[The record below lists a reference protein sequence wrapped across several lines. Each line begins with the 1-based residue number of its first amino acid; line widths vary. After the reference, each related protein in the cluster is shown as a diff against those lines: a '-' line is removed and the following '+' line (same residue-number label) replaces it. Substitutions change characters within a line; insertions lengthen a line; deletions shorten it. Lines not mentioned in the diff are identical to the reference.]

1 MAETLTK
8 QQLMDITELLQ
19 FADRLVAQ
27 QTGEHLDD
35 LQKSIIQGL
44 LTGKTYKDIVED
56 IGNGYNENY
65 IGDVSRKLF
74 KILSQQ
80 LNEDIKKSNF
90 CWTLERAINSQIFSF
105 NNNNVTWCP
114 YYPNGNSEQEEQAI
128 ATPQLPPPQKI
139 CHDLTMAPKI
149 WKFCDRN
156 DEIDTLSRWLIDE
169 SIPLISVVGIAG
181 IGKSTLVKKLVDRHK
196 DSFEVVSWKNLK
208 LSPHLTTI
216 GNDILTKFNKES
228 SPKDYQIHDL
238 INLLMQQKCLLIFDD
253 LQELFISG
261 KLAGQYQTQYKNYS
275 QFLRT
280 ITQIEH
286 KSSIIVISQE
296 QSQEMLLSLNNDLY
310 PIKSLTLSGLNSVDI
325 LESLQ
330 LSDRE
335 SWSNLIEIYE
345 GNPVYLE
352 DICYLIRNMFCGKV
366 SEFLAEETPVITELM
381 SSQLGE
387 VFERLSSRE
396 KAIALE
402 LSQVDRPLSRSQLNE
417 KLSLSSTEI
426 IKGLQSLQ
434 RRCLLKT
441 IENGTMAFA
450 LCPVF
455 KQYIRKG
462 SLTARSEI

>member
-8 QQLMDITELLQ
+8 PKFMDITELLQ
-19 FADRLVAQ
+19 FVDRLVSQ

-44 LTGKTYKDIVED
+44 LTGKTYKDIAED
-56 IGNGYNENY
+56 IGNDGYNENY

-90 CWTLERAINSQIFSF
+90 CWTLERAINSQIFI
-105 NNNNVTWCP
+105 NNNNVTLCP

-128 ATPQLPPPQKI
+128 ATPQPPPPQKI

-149 WKFCDRN
+149 WKFGDRT

-181 IGKSTLVKKLVDRHK
+181 IGKTTLVKKLVDRHK
-196 DSFEVVSWKNLK
+196 DNFEVVSWKNLK
-208 LSPHLTTI
+208 LSPHLTPI
-216 GNDILTKFNKES
+216 ANDILTKFNKES

-238 INLLMQQKCLLIFDD
+238 INLLIQQKCLLILDD

-261 KLAGQYQTQYKNYS
+261 KLAGQYQKPYKNYS

-280 ITQIEH
+280 IAQIEH

-345 GNPVYLE
+345 GHPVYLE

-366 SEFLAEETPVITELM
+366 SEFLAEDTPVITELM

-387 VFERLSSRE
+387 VFERLSSME
-396 KAIALE
+396 KAIALQ
-402 LSQVDRPLSRSQLNE
+402 LSQVDRPLSRSQLTE

-426 IKGLQSLQ
+426 IKGLQSLP

-441 IENGTMAFA
+441 MENGTMMFR
-450 LCPVF
+450 LSPVF
-455 KQYIRKG
+455 KQYIWKG
-462 SLTARSEI
+462 SMRGLPEI

>member
-1 MAETLTK
+1 
-8 QQLMDITELLQ
+8 
-19 FADRLVAQ
+19 
-27 QTGEHLDD
+27 
-35 LQKSIIQGL
+35 
-44 LTGKTYKDIVED
+44 
-56 IGNGYNENY
+56 
-65 IGDVSRKLF
+65 
-74 KILSQQ
+74 
-80 LNEDIKKSNF
+80 
-90 CWTLERAINSQIFSF
+90 
-105 NNNNVTWCP
+105 
-114 YYPNGNSEQEEQAI
+114 
-128 ATPQLPPPQKI
+128 
-139 CHDLTMAPKI
+139 
-149 WKFCDRN
+149 
-156 DEIDTLSRWLIDE
+156 
-169 SIPLISVVGIAG
+169 
-181 IGKSTLVKKLVDRHK
+181 
-196 DSFEVVSWKNLK
+196 
-208 LSPHLTTI
+208 
-216 GNDILTKFNKES
+216 
-228 SPKDYQIHDL
+228 
-238 INLLMQQKCLLIFDD
+238 
-253 LQELFISG
+253 
-261 KLAGQYQTQYKNYS
+261 
-275 QFLRT
+275 
-280 ITQIEH
+280 
-286 KSSIIVISQE
+286 
-296 QSQEMLLSLNNDLY
+296 MLLSLNNDLY